1 MAGKVDVQPNIK
13 ILAQAPRNRWI
24 RDHLKM
30 RRDMASA
37 RILPKHGRAK
47 VPDGVAITGE
57 IVSAEAGPQFAASAF
72 DAIRGC
78 AGGPQNHA
86 TNIEQLDRG
95 ITLQ

>member
-13 ILAQAPRNRWI
+13 ILAQAPRNRWSGTTSKCAVTW
-24 RDHLKM
+24 H
-30 RRDMASA
+30 RRAFSRNTAGPRSQMAS
-37 RILPKHGRAK
+37 L
-47 VPDGVAITGE
+47 ITGE